1 MKRPDGWIYFGLVL
15 VSHGSSVSTYVV
27 DSILIEVLGW
37 DDLLDDLLLDLLA
50 QFLSGDGLGVLGR
63 DDDGVDSERDDS
75 SVVML
80 VLDGDLGLGI
90 GSQPWDAAVTTG
102 SAHLSVKLVC
112 QLKGQWEELW
122 GLIGGITEHD
132 TLVTGTELLKSL
144 VVVKTLSDIGGL
156 LLDGDKDVASL
167 VVEALGRVIVTDV
180 LDGTTD
186 DLLVVDLGL
195 GCDLTE
201 NHDHT
206 SLGCG
211 LASNLGERVLSQAGI
226 EDGIGDLISDLV
238 WVTLTDRLRLRELLA
253 YVCHKRAGFFNIR

>member
-1 MKRPDGWIYFGLVL
+1 MAGSILGLVL
-15 VSHGSSVSTYVV
+15 VLHGSGVSTYVV
-27 DSILIEVLGW
+27 NGVLIEVLGW

-50 QFLSGDGLGVLGR
+50 QLLSGDGLSVLGR
-63 DDDGVDSERDDS
+63 DDDSVDSERDDS

-90 GSQPWDAAVTTG
+90 GSQPWDATVATG

-144 VVVKTLSDIGGL
+144 VVVQALSDIGGL
-156 LLDGDKDVASL
+156 LLDGDKDVAGL
-167 VVEALGRVIVTDV
+167 VVEALGGVIVTDV

-186 DLLVVDLGL
+186 DLLVVELGL
-195 GCDLTE
+195 GGDLAE

-238 WVTLTDRLRLRELLA
+238 WVTLTDRLRLR
-253 YVCHKRAGFFNIR
+253 